1 MIHPTAI
8 VEPGAKLAPD
18 VQVGP
23 YSIIGPEVEIDSG
36 TVVGPHVVINGRTR
50 IGKHNHI
57 YQFAS
62 VGEANQ
68 DKKYSGEPTETVIG
82 DNNVIREFV
91 TIHRGTAQ
99 DRGRTEIGDDNLLM
113 AYVHVAHDCVIG
125 DHCILANNATL
136 AGHVVL
142 EDWVILGGFTGIH
155 QFCRIGSHAFT
166 AIGAAVTK
174 DIPPYLMADGQPVV
188 PRGLNSE
195 GLRRRGFSAEDIQT
209 IKKAYKLLYRSQLTL
224 NEALERIEAL
234 DAPLLR
240 PFVEFIRQS
249 ERGIIR

>member
-1 MIHPTAI
+1 VIHPTAI